1 MGSGALPLG
10 SLRWRQAP
18 EPTPQTILS
27 ARHRRRILV
36 VDDNQDSAES
46 LTLLLRAAG
55 HEASLAT
62 DGPGALR
69 MAQDLQAKVVFLDIG
84 MPASAAALSELLA
97 SVMETSR
104 GQARPNGGRKSG
116 RRSSSVAAE

>member
-1 MGSGALPLG
+1 M
-10 SLRWRQAP
+10 
-18 EPTPQTILS
+18 ILS

-46 LTLLLRAAG
+46 LTLLPRAAG